1 MNQKRTESVDQ
12 ESFLAMASEIRPEL
26 HRYCARLTGSVFDGE
41 DVVQE
46 AMVKAYQTLE
56 TLKAKS
62 ALRARLF
69 RIAHNRALTFCAVA
83 L

>member
-26 HRYCARLTGSVFDGE
+26 HRYCARLTGSVIDGE

-56 TLKAKS
+56 T
-62 ALRARLF
+62 
-69 RIAHNRALTFCAVA
+69 
-83 L
+83 